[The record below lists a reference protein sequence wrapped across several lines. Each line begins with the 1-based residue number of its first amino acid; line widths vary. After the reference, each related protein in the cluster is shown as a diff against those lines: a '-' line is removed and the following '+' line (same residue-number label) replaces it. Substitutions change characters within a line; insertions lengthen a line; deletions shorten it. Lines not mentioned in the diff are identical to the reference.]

1 MPYLNM
7 GVFMLYKNTYDD
19 IVEAQNGNKEKMASL
34 VKNNMGLVYSITRR
48 FQGRGFEM
56 EDLNQ
61 IGAIGLIKAIKN
73 FDTNYDVRLSTYSV
87 PYILGEIKRYIRDDG
102 KIKVSRSVKELA
114 TKINNIK
121 KDYED
126 KNGRDISVEEIAR
139 ILQISKEDIVVAME
153 ATSSNLVSSMN
164 EAVYDG
170 NDGKICLGDM
180 LQSKRNEENEITN
193 KLTVEKLINDLN
205 DRDREIILLRYYK
218 GKTQTEVSKKL
229 GISQVQ
235 ISRIEKKVLCQM
247 RANLA

>member
-114 TKINNIK
+114 TKISNIK

>member
-1 MPYLNM
+1 
-7 GVFMLYKNTYDD
+7 MLYKNTYDD